1 VTVARVS
8 TPTSPAPPS
17 AAPSGRAW
25 WRLPAPTESTPGWH
39 VSPLVDLVAYHF
51 SWLWILLPLAL
62 VGDVHPGDYLV
73 LFAIGVTTSFVHRHV
88 TMPYVYLDGAVF
100 RAWKPRL
107 TLMPLVL
114 VCAFVAS
121 IGLQQ
126 GKAPARFIG
135 PLDLALL
142 VGAFVPVVDIWWR
155 DRRGEGIADRDL
167 IVGGAPFVVAT
178 VAGFA
183 LLPGRHGLFLAVVTP
198 MVLIAVALVI
208 ARRRFV
214 VVGIAGLIGLA
225 ALLSSQ
231 GVAVHERPFRTDAIV
246 GAAAIVAAVWNIWH
260 TAAQKVGILR
270 VYNAKSSAPVEQKVP
285 LWVDRLLVFSWFP
298 FLAALLVDR
307 ERERILEQGK
317 VVKMYLGPIV
327 DGLGAAMPVLYPL
340 GVIVIVGAA
349 ALFLLFEH
357 RATSLRSLP
366 RLSMAASLTL
376 LAASFLVVSPFKC
389 YIAWGFS
396 HAIEYIVF
404 VWAFQR
410 RRYATPL
417 SPPPLL
423 QRLLRHGALLYG
435 VFIAAIAALYLWS
448 NHAVGFGWVERQPQ
462 LFGLQTTMIIYLWA
476 IWHSM
481 AHFYFDGFLW
491 KMRPSVRAAL

>member
-1 VTVARVS
+1 VTVAQVS

-17 AAPSGRAW
+17 ATPSGRAW

-62 VGDVHPGDYLV
+62 AGDVHPGDYLV

-107 TLMPLVL
+107 TLIPVVL
-114 VCAFVAS
+114 MCAFVAS

-142 VGAFVPVVDIWWR
+142 VGAVVPVVDIWRR
-155 DRRGEGIADRDL
+155 DRRGDAIGDRTL
-167 IVGGAPFVVAT
+167 VVAAAPFVMAT
-178 VAGFA
+178 VAGLA
-183 LLPGRHGLFLAVVTP
+183 LLPGQHGLFLAIVAPVVLVAVAV
-198 MVLIAVALVI
+198 VLARPPVVVVIVALV
-208 ARRRFV
+208 
-214 VVGIAGLIGLA
+214 GLA
-225 ALLSSQ
+225 ALLSSH
-231 GVAVHERPFRTDAIV
+231 GVSVHERPFRTDAIV
-246 GAAAIVAAVWNIWH
+246 GAAAIVAAIWNIWH

-307 ERERILEQGK
+307 ERERILQQGK

-327 DGLGAAMPVLYPL
+327 DGLTAAMPVLYPV
-340 GVIVIVGAA
+340 GVVVIVGAA
-349 ALFLLFEH
+349 ALFLFFEH
-357 RATSLRSLP
+357 RATGLRCLP

-396 HAIEYIVF
+396 HAVEYIVF

-410 RRYATPL
+410 RRYAVPL

-435 VFIAAIAALYLWS
+435 VFIAVIAAIYLWS
-448 NHAVGFGWVERQPQ
+448 NYAVGFGWIEQQPV
-462 LFGLQTTMIIYLWA
+462 LFGLRTTMIVYIWA
-476 IWHSM
+476 IWHSI

-491 KMRPSVRAAL
+491 KMRPAVRAAL